1 MQYKLTD
8 LLEVGSLQ
16 ALMESLHEITGV
28 SVGILDEDGQILIA
42 AGWQDICVYFHRVN
56 PRSVELCRFS
66 DDCVRNMFA
75 PNIPSILYQC
85 PNGLFGAAAPI
96 YVNKTH
102 LGTVFAGQYL
112 REPPDIEFFKE
123 QAAQYQYDEVSYLA
137 AVNQVPVL
145 EQETVDHVLTFFS
158 RMADI
163 LTKMAY
169 VQSRQIAS
177 KNQELKD
184 SEEKYQAIINN
195 MPGVALQSYDRRGRI
210 LYWNKASEQVL
221 GWTAQEAT
229 GKMLDQLILD
239 AQSGFEFRKLIR
251 SASLWKRS
259 VGPIEWRV
267 RAKDG
272 SERILMAT
280 IFAIRFGHNQEYI
293 CMDVDITER
302 KHWERELQR
311 LDRLNLVGQL
321 AASIGHEV
329 RNPMTTVRGYLQF
342 LRNKDETKSIRR
354 QLDIMIEEID
364 RANSIITEFLA
375 LAKNKTIN
383 PERRNLNDIINTLAP
398 LLEANA
404 LSGNHSLVLNL
415 SDIPDLLLDEKE
427 IRQLILNLACNA
439 FEAMVTGGSVTIETY
454 TENRCVALAVKDI
467 GPGIAPDILERLGT
481 PFVTTKESGTG
492 LGLAVC
498 YSIAARH
505 RAEIKVEPL
514 APGTAFYIRFK
525 IDRSD
530 NLAADGFR

>member
-1 MQYKLTD
+1 MQYKLSN

-16 ALMESLHEITGV
+16 ALIESLHEITGIAV
-28 SVGILDEDGQILIA
+28 SILDADGEILIT
-42 AGWQDICVYFHRVN
+42 AGWRDICVRFHRSN
-56 PRSVELCRFS
+56 PFSAELCRIS
-66 DDCVRNMFA
+66 DNSVKNMFA
-75 PNIPSILYQC
+75 ADIPFVLYQC
-85 PNGLFGAAAPI
+85 PNGLLGSAAPI
-96 YVNKTH
+96 YVNGTY
-102 LGTVFAGQYL
+102 LGAVFAGQYL
-112 REPPDIEFFKE
+112 QEAPNLDFFRK
-123 QAAQYQYDEVSYLA
+123 QAACYQYEEASYLA
-137 AVNQVPVL
+137 AVQQVPVL
-145 EQETVDHVLTFFS
+145 EQDKVDHVLIFFS
-158 RMADI
+158 RMAGI
-163 LTKMAY
+163 LAKMAY
-169 VQSRQIAS
+169 AQSLQIAS
-177 KNQELKD
+177 KNQELKE

-210 LYWNKASEQVL
+210 LYWNKASEQIL

-239 AQSGFEFRKLIR
+239 AQSGFEFRKMIR
-251 SASLWKRS
+251 STSLWKHS

-267 RAKDG
+267 RTKDG

-342 LRNKDETKSIRR
+342 LRNKDETKSIYR

-383 PERRNLNDIINTLAP
+383 PERRNLNDIINILAP

-404 LSGNHSLVLNL
+404 LSGNHSLILYL
-415 SDIPDLLLDEKE
+415 SDIPELLLDEKE

-439 FEAMVTGGSVTIETY
+439 FEAMVTGGNVTIETY
-454 TENRCVALAVKDI
+454 TENRCVVLAVKDT

-505 RAEIKVEPL
+505 RAEIQVEPL
-514 APGTAFYIRFK
+514 SPGTAFYIRFK
-525 IDRSD
+525 
-530 NLAADGFR
+530 LA